1 MVDYEARRAPELL
14 WTAQWPAG
22 QMWTEGEEQRLS
34 LFFKSNFKS
43 CEGARPNSEFL
54 FFNYLKVRVQALFP
68 KNGCHFLANNIW
80 KWWDTVIRKLWT
92 SLYCCDQTPQHFS
105 EGGNSLRIAK
115 YLPKGDW
122 TNFGHHNPITFRSVH
137 QLSPCSPQSIR
148 WINNNPHFSLH
159 PAVFPFLKFGPT
171 TIKKSTAG
179 CPRPFSTGHGSRLSL
194 VVGIKILKKYCLLS
208 CFSLEINSSLKI
220 IRSKDSA
227 NGPLLCSASLSH
239 PGNLKAG
246 SAACAASPSTCS
258 SLRPLT
264 ALMFLGSTCL
274 LSRIRDPRRFPMLL
288 KI

>member
-122 TNFGHHNPITFRSVH
+122 DKLWTSQPN
-137 QLSPCSPQSIR
+137 
-148 WINNNPHFSLH
+148 HFSERPSVVALQSSIH
-159 PAVFPFLKFGPT
+159 KMNQQQSSFFPSSSCVPFLE
-171 TIKKSTAG
+171 
-179 CPRPFSTGHGSRLSL
+179 
-194 VVGIKILKKYCLLS
+194 VW
-208 CFSLEINSSLKI
+208 
-220 IRSKDSA
+220 
-227 NGPLLCSASLSH
+227 SH
-239 PGNLKAG
+239 
-246 SAACAASPSTCS
+246 
-258 SLRPLT
+258 
-264 ALMFLGSTCL
+264 F
-274 LSRIRDPRRFPMLL
+274 D
-288 KI
+288 